1 MKPPKHTF
9 PCDYLVKIVGE
20 NHENFP
26 NEVLEIIQAEAI
38 LREHKVTMSQ
48 NNRFL
53 SLSVTIYLEDEIILE
68 KIYQKIKDKPYI
80 KMIL

>member
-9 PCDYLVKIVGE
+9 PCDYLVKIVGD

>member
-1 MKPPKHTF
+1 MKLPTHTF

-20 NHENFP
+20 NHEDFP
-26 NEVLEIIQAEAI
+26 NEVLEIIKANAH

-53 SLSVTIYLEDEIILE
+53 SLSVTIYLEDEIVLE